1 MDCRPRC
8 IARDGPGSEKLSGL
22 QLQLLDMEPGVTGEE
37 VQAESYSKIRVDVPE
52 ANAAKVT

>member
-1 MDCRPRC
+1 MDCR
-8 IARDGPGSEKLSGL
+8 GL